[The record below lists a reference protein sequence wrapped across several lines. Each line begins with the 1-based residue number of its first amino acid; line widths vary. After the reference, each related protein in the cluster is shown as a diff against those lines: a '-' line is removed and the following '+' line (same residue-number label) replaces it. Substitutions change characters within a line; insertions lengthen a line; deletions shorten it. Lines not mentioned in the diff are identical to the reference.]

1 MMNREDA
8 GGIQLK
14 VVNWKIKKDG
24 GRGMLVGNIPNEVKA
39 DSSYRLESCIVV
51 CILCIGYIDSYER
64 IERRGF

>member
-1 MMNREDA
+1 
-8 GGIQLK
+8 
-14 VVNWKIKKDG
+14 
-24 GRGMLVGNIPNEVKA
+24 MLVGNIPNEVKA